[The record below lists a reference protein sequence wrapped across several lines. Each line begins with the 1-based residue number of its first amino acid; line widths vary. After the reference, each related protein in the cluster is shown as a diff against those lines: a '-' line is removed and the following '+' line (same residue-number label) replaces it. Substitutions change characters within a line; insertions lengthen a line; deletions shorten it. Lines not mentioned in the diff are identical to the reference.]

1 MNARRSR
8 SRCPT
13 PSKASYAD
21 EELART
27 ALETIQSSVDPGL
40 GGFYAHMPDRPYQCT
55 CGRWHLTS
63 GYNGGIPGYY
73 TRRAR

>member
-8 SRCPT
+8 AVCPT
-13 PSKASYAD
+13 PSKQAYAD
-21 EELART
+21 ETLAT
-27 ALETIQSSVDPGL
+27 DALTTMRSSVDL
-40 GGFYAHMPDRPYQCT
+40 NLVSHAVPDRPYQCT

>member
-8 SRCPT
+8 ALCPT
-13 PSKASYAD
+13 PSKTAYAD
-21 EELART
+21 EELAT
-27 ALETIQSSVDPGL
+27 HALETIRGSVDPELAGQ
-40 GGFYAHMPDRPYQCT
+40 YTRMPDRPYQCT

-63 GYNGGIPGYY
+63 GYSGGIPGYY